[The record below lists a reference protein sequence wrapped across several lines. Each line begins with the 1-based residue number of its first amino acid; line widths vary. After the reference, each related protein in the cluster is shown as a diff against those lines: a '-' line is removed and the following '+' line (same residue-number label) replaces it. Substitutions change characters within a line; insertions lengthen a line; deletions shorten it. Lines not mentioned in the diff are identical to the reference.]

1 MMNIAFFFFNTYLTI
16 EIYFLQTM
24 VDLINTKPIWT
35 KENVIYLS
43 VDFCIVRVKKIFK
56 LISNCIGFLHYE
68 LILIISIRVCLIR
81 CLEEV
86 IPRALWT
93 VATEL
98 FSRYLLFTN
107 IYIFTQE
114 ALQEGSGTM
123 MNLSYFLVCCLL

>member
-68 LILIISIRVCLIR
+68 LILIILIRVCLIR
-81 CLEEV
+81 CLEV

-114 ALQEGSGTM
+114 ALQEGSGAM